1 LALVTGGASGIG
13 AAIAQRLRADGCA
26 VVIADL
32 TDAKIAGFAERTG
45 IPGLVCDVADFDA
58 VERMAGALEARFG
71 PVSVLVNNAG
81 ITRDAMVHKM
91 TRAQW
96 DQLIAVNLTAAFNT
110 TRWLAPGMRQRR
122 WGRIINIS
130 SMTAQRGQVGQANY
144 AAAKAGLIGFTKTI
158 ALELAGFGITA
169 NCIAPGFVRTEM
181 TAAMPEAVLTA
192 EAARIP
198 VKRLGTPDDIAAAAA
213 YLASDAA
220 SFVTGQVLA
229 VNGGQYL

>member
-1 LALVTGGASGIG
+1 
-13 AAIAQRLRADGCA
+13 
-26 VVIADL
+26 
-32 TDAKIAGFAERTG
+32 
-45 IPGLVCDVADFDA
+45 
-58 VERMAGALEARFG
+58 
-71 PVSVLVNNAG
+71 
-81 ITRDAMVHKM
+81 
-91 TRAQW
+91 
-96 DQLIAVNLTAAFNT
+96 
-110 TRWLAPGMRQRR
+110 
-122 WGRIINIS
+122 
-130 SMTAQRGQVGQANY
+130 MTAQRGQVGQANY

-192 EAARIP
+192 EASRIP